1 MAEDIKDLIERIQ
14 QEGVKAAEDKA
25 KEIEGQA
32 KQQAEELIKK
42 AKAAA
47 EKIAA
52 DAQNQA
58 DKMQESTKISLQQA
72 GRDLMLGLK
81 KEISDMLGELIIYAA
96 REALKPQELIKIIAS
111 LIKNYNEKDKENIS
125 IALNKADLEKLEE
138 GLFSELGRE
147 AKKGITLKGEDDILA
162 GFTIS
167 FDSGKS
173 HFDFTDRAMADY
185 IGAYL
190 KPKLKEILE

>member
-1 MAEDIKDLIERIQ
+1 MAEDIKDLIEKIQ

-32 KQQAEELIKK
+32 KQQAEELIKE

-47 EKIAA
+47 KKITA

-58 DKMQESTKISLQQA
+58 DKMQESAKISLQQA

-96 REALKPQELIKIIAS
+96 REALKPQELVKIIAS
-111 LIKNYNEKDKENIS
+111 LVKNYNEKDKENIR
-125 IALNKADLEKLEE
+125 IELNKADFEKLEE

-167 FDSGKS
+167 FDAGKS
-173 HFDFTDRAMADY
+173 RFDFTDRALADY
-185 IGAYL
+185 IGARL